1 MLLGA
6 RSWVLNQL
14 RLSTTIR
21 RGIPMQRTE
30 KGRHYRSQ
38 LESILAYLY
47 SQANLFYGWGSSIG
61 EYTFSLL
68 QYGNILEENFQVVY
82 LPNYHT
88 GDDVV
93 QLFIPVV
100 EDGKTQIYIFNFV
113 AEDYPYFLYEG
124 NEVIR
129 LKGTEF
135 PKLVEKLKSMT
146 VSLDSVDYLEHPLRF
161 RYNNIVVFNNKQFPV
176 D

>member
-1 MLLGA
+1 MA
-6 RSWVLNQL
+6 K
-14 RLSTTIR
+14 TIR
-21 RGIPMQRTE
+21 
-30 KGRHYRSQ
+30 GRRYRSQ
-38 LESILAYLY
+38 LETILSYLY

-68 QYGNILEENFQVVY
+68 QYGNILEEQFQVVY
-82 LPNYHT
+82 LPNYLT
-88 GDDVV
+88 GNEVV

-100 EDGKTQIYIFNFV
+100 ENGQTQINIFNFV

-129 LKGTEF
+129 LKGNGF
-135 PKLVEKLKSMT
+135 PQLVEKLKSMT

>member
-1 MLLGA
+1 
-6 RSWVLNQL
+6 
-14 RLSTTIR
+14 
-21 RGIPMQRTE
+21 MQRTE

-38 LESILAYLY
+38 LESILSYLY

-68 QYGNILEENFQVVY
+68 QYGNILEEKFQVVY
-82 LPNYHT
+82 LPND
-88 GDDVV
+88 GVV
-93 QLFIPVV
+93 QLYLPVV
-100 EDGKTQIYIFNFV
+100 ENGVTHINIFNFV

-129 LKGTEF
+129 LKGMEF
-135 PKLVEKLKSMT
+135 PQLVEKLKSMT
-146 VSLDSVDYLEHPLRF
+146 VSLDDEYYLERPIRF
-161 RYNNIVVFNNKQFPV
+161 RYNYIKVFNNKQFPV